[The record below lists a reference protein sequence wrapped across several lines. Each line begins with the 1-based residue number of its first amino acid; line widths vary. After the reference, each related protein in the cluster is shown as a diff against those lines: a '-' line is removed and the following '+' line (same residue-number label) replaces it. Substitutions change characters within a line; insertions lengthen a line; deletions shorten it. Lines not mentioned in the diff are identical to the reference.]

1 MYFKGVIKVVSPN
14 QYLGFS
20 IELICGQTGQ
30 SSILLLFKAQ
40 NSLVR
45 ISRMLKANQES
56 KQHFF
61 FMESYNIDNS
71 GSTSPLLQKIWVQ
84 RIRQHLPRLKYLHL
98 LSTLQDFFSYTA
110 KKAFHVHFKNSET
123 LKKMNLSAFHTQTQI
138 LITETM

>member
-45 ISRMLKANQES
+45 ISRMLKANQEA

-71 GSTSPLLQKIWVQ
+71 GSTSPLLQKIWV
-84 RIRQHLPRLKYLHL
+84 
-98 LSTLQDFFSYTA
+98 
-110 KKAFHVHFKNSET
+110 
-123 LKKMNLSAFHTQTQI
+123 
-138 LITETM
+138 